1 MTSARSSVDPGVV
14 ELPDAVA
21 GALATAQWRPT
32 AAKTELRARRWTVGR
47 LLAGATIFVLSEE
60 AEGYRTVQVHGG
72 AIEIPNGVRLMA
84 LDAQLAECPKA
95 P

>member
-1 MTSARSSVDPGVV
+1 MEAHRGED
-14 ELPDAVA
+14 
-21 GALATAQWRPT
+21 
-32 AAKTELRARRWTVGR
+32 RAPRAHRWTVGR
-47 LLAGATIFVLSEE
+47 LLAGAKIFVLSEE
-60 AEGYRTVQVHGG
+60 AGGHRAAQVHGG